1 LALDQRSRRTGKTY
15 DMGSISLR
23 NAGLVATDT
32 LFSNLNIVIGDGDR
46 VGLVAGNGNGKTTL
60 LRAMAGLGELTA
72 GEIVRSRGLQVGY
85 VEQDMPANTFD
96 LTLYQAIL
104 AALPSADRDS
114 DSWRVDVVLDEFDTP
129 DAMRHRLIREL
140 SGGWQRIGLIA
151 RCWVLQ
157 PDALLLDEPTNHLD
171 LGKLIQLEN
180 WINQVARNLPV
191 VIASHD
197 RQFLDATT
205 NRTLF
210 LRPGESHYFALPYT
224 KAREALTEVDA
235 AAAAKQEKDFKE
247 VGRLRKQAAKLTN
260 IGINSGSDLLVVK
273 SKQLRDRAEKLEST
287 ALSLHKE
294 RSGEIKLSNSGTH
307 ARVLVAIENRDVTTP
322 GATKLFRIDKLHIFQ
337 GDRLV
342 ILGRNGT
349 GKSQFMGLIHRAM
362 LGTAEEGI
370 RISPSVVPG
379 YVDQTMSQLPVKGSP
394 IEFIMSRFDQGD
406 QRSLSLLAAAGFP
419 PEKQDRPIA
428 QLSFGQ
434 RARLGLL
441 ALRLSQPN
449 FYLLDEPTN
458 HVDIAGQEKLE
469 AEILAH
475 EATCILVS
483 HDRSFVRGLGSRFFV
498 IDAKRLKEVDGP
510 EPFFAAMAAEG

>member
-1 LALDQRSRRTGKTY
+1 
-15 DMGSISLR
+15 
-23 NAGLVATDT
+23 
-32 LFSNLNIVIGDGDR
+32 
-46 VGLVAGNGNGKTTL
+46 
-60 LRAMAGLGELTA
+60 
-72 GEIVRSRGLQVGY
+72 
-85 VEQDMPANTFD
+85 
-96 LTLYQAIL
+96 
-104 AALPSADRDS
+104 
-114 DSWRVDVVLDEFDTP
+114 
-129 DAMRHRLIREL
+129 
-140 SGGWQRIGLIA
+140 
-151 RCWVLQ
+151 
-157 PDALLLDEPTNHLD
+157 
-171 LGKLIQLEN
+171 
-180 WINQVARNLPV
+180 
-191 VIASHD
+191 
-197 RQFLDATT
+197 
-205 NRTLF
+205 
-210 LRPGESHYFALPYT
+210 
-224 KAREALTEVDA
+224 
-235 AAAAKQEKDFKE
+235 
-247 VGRLRKQAAKLTN
+247 LRKQAAKLTN

-273 SKQLRDRAEKLEST
+273 SKQLRDRAEKLESS

-322 GATKLFRIDKLHIFQ
+322 DGTKLFRIDKLHIFQ

-362 LGTAEEGI
+362 LGQAEEGI

-394 IEFIMSRFDQGD
+394 IEFITSRFDQGD

-469 AEILAH
+469 EEILAH

-483 HDRSFVRGLGSRFFV
+483 HDRSFVRALGSRFFV
-498 IDAKRLKEVDGP
+498 IENRRLKPIDSP
-510 EPFFAAMAAEG
+510 EPFFAQMAAEANG

>member
-1 LALDQRSRRTGKTY
+1 
-15 DMGSISLR
+15 
-23 NAGLVATDT
+23 
-32 LFSNLNIVIGDGDR
+32 
-46 VGLVAGNGNGKTTL
+46 
-60 LRAMAGLGELTA
+60 
-72 GEIVRSRGLQVGY
+72 
-85 VEQDMPANTFD
+85 
-96 LTLYQAIL
+96 
-104 AALPSADRDS
+104 
-114 DSWRVDVVLDEFDTP
+114 
-129 DAMRHRLIREL
+129 
-140 SGGWQRIGLIA
+140 
-151 RCWVLQ
+151 
-157 PDALLLDEPTNHLD
+157 
-171 LGKLIQLEN
+171 
-180 WINQVARNLPV
+180 
-191 VIASHD
+191 
-197 RQFLDATT
+197 
-205 NRTLF
+205 
-210 LRPGESHYFALPYT
+210 
-224 KAREALTEVDA
+224 
-235 AAAAKQEKDFKE
+235 
-247 VGRLRKQAAKLTN
+247 
-260 IGINSGSDLLVVK
+260 VVK
-273 SKQLRDRAEKLEST
+273 SKQLRDRAEKLESS

-322 GATKLFRIDKLHIFQ
+322 DGTKLFRIDKLHIFQ

-362 LGTAEEGI
+362 LGQAEEGI

-394 IEFIMSRFDQGD
+394 IEFITSRFDQGD

-469 AEILAH
+469 EEILAH

-483 HDRSFVRGLGSRFFV
+483 HDRSFVRALGSRFFV
-498 IDAKRLKEVDGP
+498 IENRRLKPIDSP
-510 EPFFAAMAAEG
+510 EPFFAQMAAEANG